1 MSPSADNGFVEYDE
15 FLLLMKRWS
24 ANTAQQGSE
33 TDEKEREAEEAREAF
48 RIFDMDGNGYIDR
61 HELRFIM
68 SKLGESPGEED
79 ICEMFRLA
87 DLNGDGLIDYE
98 GERVCEW
105 L

>member
-1 MSPSADNGFVEYDE
+1 M
-15 FLLLMKRWS
+15 MKKWS
-24 ANTAQQGSE
+24 ASPAQQAQ
-33 TDEKEREAEEAREAF
+33 DADDNEKALEAF

-68 SKLGESPGEED
+68 SKLGESPCEED

-98 GERVCEW
+98 G
-105 L
+105 